1 MAVVDELV
9 TILGVKIAADAL
21 TKIKQF
27 SDGVAG
33 VAKAAEGF
41 GQLVIG
47 AATTAGMFIKSVVD
61 EASALDT
68 LSQTTGISTT
78 ALQEWQYAAK
88 AAGVDAKAVQGDL
101 VSLQKTMSSPIPG
114 QFNTTL
120 AMFGVSA
127 RDSSGKLKTTD
138 QLLGDMA
145 DKLKGMSAQ
154 RASQWAAKLGISN
167 DTLQL
172 LRQGKIG
179 LEELREEAH
188 KLGGIIPESS
198 IKIATQFKKS
208 LAELQFAIRGITS
221 QVAIATLPAL
231 SKLIDG
237 FKEFISYNR
246 EFISLGLSALMD
258 GIVGGFDRFFGML
271 KNVGNFFKPL
281 IDNIKKFLPEMSGA
295 EVVTHLVT
303 GALTGLV
310 IVFAPVIA
318 AIVATAAKLVLLSV
332 AFEDL
337 FAFINGEGSVIG
349 DWFEIF
355 KSNWP
360 DLFGALAQ
368 LTSWFADNIE
378 PALDSV
384 WEIAKYV
391 GSAFADIGVKILDML
406 NSVAGPIA
414 DFFNSFSEKYPTLTK
429 ILKEL
434 ARILGTT
441 LKGAFDLV
449 ISVIKG
455 VIDLIGNLLGVVGR
469 AIEKLAEFLEWL
481 FASESESDKVKKGHA
496 DTAAAV
502 GVTNERFASM
512 PQPGLPSSQAAAQS
526 ARGTQIND
534 NKTIN
539 QQIYTSDPQ
548 QAANA
553 AIAGIGGNTTTN
565 IVAPGMYAPRA
576 M

>member
-154 RASQWAAKLGISN
+154 RAAQWATKLGISN

-198 IKIATQFKKS
+198 IKLASQFKKS

-237 FKEFISYNR
+237 FKEFIAYNR

-258 GIVGGFDRFFGML
+258 GIVGGFDRFFGLL

-318 AIVATAAKLVLLSV
+318 AIAATAAKLVLLSV

-355 KSNWP
+355 KNNWP

-384 WEIAKYV
+384 WEIAKYI

-481 FASESESDKVKKGHA
+481 FASESESDKAKKGHA

-512 PQPGLPSSQAAAQS
+512 PQPGLPSSQAAAQG

-553 AIAGIGGNTTTN
+553 AIAGMGGNTTTN